1 MLILKRGIFPI
12 LDWLSR
18 MDMNQNL
25 YVFLLFKKAYYNLNK
40 LMKQQ

>member
-12 LDWLSR
+12 LDYLSQ

-25 YVFLLFKKAYYNLNK
+25 YVFLLFKKAYINLNK
-40 LMKQQ
+40 LMR